1 MIVGLKMGDE
11 SIDVNKLL
19 EENVNLKQKVSE
31 YEIKIKDNDE
41 KITSMSNDISKLQ
54 KIILNNLS
62 FEKKEESSDEPEVE
76 KSFNEMYFD
85 AIKENEKK

>member
-1 MIVGLKMGDE
+1 MGDE

-62 FEKKEESSDEPEVE
+62 FDKKEESSDEPEIE

>member
-1 MIVGLKMGDE
+1 MGDE
-11 SIDVNKLL
+11 NIDVNKLL

-62 FEKKEESSDEPEVE
+62 FDKMEESNDEPEVE

>member
-1 MIVGLKMGDE
+1 MGDE
-11 SIDVNKLL
+11 NIDVNKLL

-62 FEKKEESSDEPEVE
+62 FDKKEESSDEPEVE

>member
-1 MIVGLKMGDE
+1 MGDE

-62 FEKKEESSDEPEVE
+62 FDKKEESSDEPEVE

>member
-1 MIVGLKMGDE
+1 MGDE
-11 SIDVNKLL
+11 NIDVNKLL

-62 FEKKEESSDEPEVE
+62 FDKKEESSDEPEIE

>member
-1 MIVGLKMGDE
+1 MGDE

>member
-1 MIVGLKMGDE
+1 MGDE
-11 SIDVNKLL
+11 NIDVNKLL

-62 FEKKEESSDEPEVE
+62 FDKKEESNDEPEVE